1 MIKKITKIINE
12 VFEIDLNTLDKK
24 SIINEISNW
33 DSYNHINLIIA
44 IEAGFNIEIQPNEVE
59 KIINIK
65 DLIDIIKLKQK

>member
-33 DSYNHINLIIA
+33 DSYNHMNLIIA